1 MIEQQIL
8 GCLYVMTP
16 RAYLSVDHDSVR
28 VELEDMPAHR
38 IPLMGI
44 DAIVASALRAVSG
57 GLIERLTLSG
67 RSLTFLDG
75 RGRFMGRIVG
85 PMAGNVLLRVAQHR
99 AAEESTALGIARSI
113 VLAKVQNQRRLIQ
126 RRARDAREPG
136 RMRLDAA
143 ATGLATT
150 IATASVVGSLDEL
163 RGHEGDAARRYFAVF
178 SEMVTAPGR
187 EFALQA
193 RERRPPRGRM
203 NALLS
208 FLYTMATHE
217 AVAAAESVGLD
228 PQLGYL
234 HALRPGRPALA
245 LDLVEEVRAPLCD
258 RLALSLVNR
267 RQLAASDFVLSAGG
281 AVYLTESGRRIVSR
295 AWAERRQ
302 ETVRHPLLH
311 EQLPWGLVL
320 HAQARLLARHLRGE
334 LASYPAFLAPA

>member
-1 MIEQQIL
+1 MAEQQIL
-8 GCLYVMTP
+8 GCLYVTTP
-16 RAYLSVDHDSVR
+16 RAYLSVDNDSVR
-28 VELEDMPAHR
+28 VELEDAPPRR

-44 DAIVASALRAVSG
+44 DAIVATALRAVSG
-57 GLIERLTLSG
+57 GLVERLTASG

-75 RGRFMGRIVG
+75 RGRFMGRVVG
-85 PMAGNVLLRVAQHR
+85 PTAGNVLLRVAQHR
-99 AAEESTALGIARSI
+99 ATEETAGLGIARAV
-113 VLAKVQNQRRLIQ
+113 VLAKVQNQRRLVQ

-136 RMRLDAA
+136 RARLDEAANGLAGCIAA
-143 ATGLATT
+143 ASA
-150 IATASVVGSLDEL
+150 AVGVDQV

-178 SEMVTAPGR
+178 SEMVSVPGR
-187 EFALQA
+187 DFALQT

-267 RQLAASDFVLSAGG
+267 KQLGASDFVISPGG

-302 ETVRHPLLH
+302 ETVQHPLLH

-320 HAQARLLARHLRGE
+320 HVQARLLARHLRGE